1 MIIYC
6 FEQLKTLGL
15 HVFQQKSFSHGRLML
30 ELDCLINKI
39 TVCPYDL
46 RFKPQLKTLLQKK
59 KKCNVHPAQG
69 SVMKLLQGKMMNI

>member
-15 HVFQQKSFSHGRLML
+15 LVFQQKSFSHGRLML

-46 RFKPQLKTLLQKK
+46 RFKPQLKTFLQKNK
-59 KKCNVHPAQG
+59 NAMFTQHRV
-69 SVMKLLQGKMMNI
+69 VL